1 MLDTLLEWD
10 QWLFHLINYDWHN
23 GFLDQMMPLWREKKV
38 WIPLY
43 ILLAGFVFYRFRW
56 KGLYFVLAAVLTIA
70 IADPV
75 SSQLIKKNFQRERP
89 CRAAHLDK
97 EVKLLVPCGG
107 GYSFTSSH
115 ATNHF
120 ALGAFL
126 FLTVGRLIGR
136 WRWLFLLWAA
146 SIAFG
151 QVYVG
156 VHYPLDVTVGGLV
169 GFLIGWLIYRLYSS
183 IPSIRIPEFTD
194 QPPPQP
200 AV

>member
-1 MLDTLLEWD
+1 MLDTILEWD

-23 GFLDQMMPLWREKKV
+23 GFLDQMMPYWREKKF
-38 WIPLY
+38 WIPMY
-43 ILLAGFVFYRFRW
+43 VVLAAFVIYKFRW
-56 KGLYFVLAAVLTIA
+56 KGFYYILAAVLTIG

-75 SSQLIKKNFQRERP
+75 SSQLIKKNVQRDRP
-89 CRAAHLDK
+89 CRAADLEK

-126 FLTVGRLIGR
+126 FLTVGRLFGR
-136 WRWLFLLWAA
+136 WRWLLLLWAA
-146 SIAFG
+146 SISFG

-156 VHYPLDVTVGGLV
+156 VHYPLDVTVGGLI
-169 GFLIGWLIYRLYSS
+169 GASIGWVVYALYRAV
-183 IPSIRIPEFTD
+183 PGIRIPEFCAPQ
-194 QPPPQP
+194 QPT
-200 AV
+200 V